1 MLKDFPL
8 FSFNQTHQAGII
20 TPTNIV
26 ASAVPTNMKLNSLN
40 ALIIF
45 LYASIKKQKQST
57 LIFWKQQERY
67 IEMH

>member
-1 MLKDFPL
+1 
-8 FSFNQTHQAGII
+8 
-20 TPTNIV
+20 
-26 ASAVPTNMKLNSLN
+26 MKLNSLN